1 MVKKRSYFSLVLAL
15 LLSLGL
21 VSAALAH
28 PVINNSTY
36 SVEQSIGMFQD
47 SGTGGTD
54 TGGTDDT
61 GGTEDVTTGTVTDT
75 TTTTATLGTDTT
87 TDDATGA
94 PAVTDPQQGVQDT
107 QQGTQQQAPG
117 TLPQTG
123 GETTPWTM
131 LLLIAVGGLILFSGL
146 GLAFSRRPH

>member
-15 LLSLGL
+15 LLSLVL
-21 VSAALAH
+21 ASAALAH
-28 PVINNSTY
+28 PIVTGSTY
-36 SVEQSIGMFQD
+36 SADQTIGMFQD
-47 SGTGGTD
+47 NGD
-54 TGGTDDT
+54 ADGTDD
-61 GGTEDVTTGTVTDT
+61 GTDDVDT
-75 TTTTATLGTDTT
+75 SADDADDAGVVDDTSTDTT

-123 GETTPWTM
+123 GETTPWAM
-131 LLLIAVGGLILFSGL
+131 LLLIAVGGLVLISGL